1 MYCYN
6 NPMLYYGIPIP
17 IDNSELYQY
26 VLKQLIS
33 KYKKSYTFECQDDID
48 DFLMDMSL
56 EADESID
63 ISFGIQ
69 NIEFTNLNNE
79 FKPINSKSILI
90 LSGDHKTSNLYSTP
104 FESKKECIEFY
115 KQEFSNILPKNF
127 DYENNIGTI
136 LYVS

>member
-79 FKPINSKSILI
+79 FKPINSESILI
-90 LSGDHKTSNLYSTP
+90 LSGDHKTPNLYSTP